1 MTKKK
6 SWMTSSS
13 SPTRRPMPTYLY
25 AGMLAASNRQ
35 VQVLDASSATSKVGM
50 PHPSAQQHGVN
61 SSTHASSEQVF
72 NDTIASHL
80 EFPYFFS
87 ASSRARVTT
96 LEPGNHRRVPPPSL
110 DQPSG
115 WLFPLTTRHNSC
127 SIFKFW
133 AAADILK
140 DCCQLNILPGHIPR
154 PTLPGRISRPVERGR
169 C

>member
-1 MTKKK
+1 MTNKTDDLVVLPNTE
-6 SWMTSSS
+6 SHANIFVHWHVGSFQPS
-13 SPTRRPMPTYLY
+13 
-25 AGMLAASNRQ
+25 
-35 VQVLDASSATSKVGM
+35 VQVFDASSATSKVGM

-87 ASSRARVTT
+87 ASSRARVAT

-115 WLFPLTTRHNSC
+115 C
-127 SIFKFW
+127 SPNDK
-133 AAADILK
+133 A
-140 DCCQLNILPGHIPR
+140 
-154 PTLPGRISRPVERGR
+154 
-169 C
+169 